1 MNKEEM
7 AYCFCCCLHD
17 WLYFFYMKCLCM
29 LQASQT
35 TELDCLIPL
44 QYGCTKLVLVGDP
57 EQLPATV
64 ISQVLCHASWY
75 SIITGFPQQLGNQQN
90 PVKQKKI
97 PSWLGREFDNIL
109 PKTREKTVFTCD
121 VTRITEVW
129 AVDVCI
135 IASAKQRF
143 YISSVSVCRHCRHWQ
158 NWIDLQD

>member
-90 PVKQKKI
+90 PVKQKKNTFLVGKGI
-97 PSWLGREFDNIL
+97 WQYIAQNQGKNCFHMRCNKNYRSLGSWCVYYCLGE
-109 PKTREKTVFTCD
+109 
-121 VTRITEVW
+121 TEVL
-129 AVDVCI
+129 
-135 IASAKQRF
+135 
-143 YISSVSVCRHCRHWQ
+143 Y
-158 NWIDLQD
+158 